1 MGLFVQ
7 DTTKYPPM
15 PQAEPLCKHCI
26 EIKLANDNIY
36 DVSVD
41 GAWTF
46 SRSSYKN
53 VLAELEKILT
63 IFEGDMDRNG

>member
-1 MGLFVQ
+1 MGLFVP
-7 DTTKYPPM
+7 DTTKYPPI

-46 SRSSYKN
+46 SRVVMKMY
-53 VLAELEKILT
+53 
-63 IFEGDMDRNG
+63 

>member
-1 MGLFVQ
+1 MKSFVP
-7 DTTKYPPM
+7 DTTEYPPM
-15 PQAEPLCKHCI
+15 PRTKPSCKHHI
-26 EIKLANDNIY
+26 EIILANDNMY

-46 SRSSYKN
+46 SRGSYEN

-63 IFEGDMDRNG
+63 IFEGDIDRNG